1 MNTMKKIKLI
11 CLFVFALSLGA
22 IAQQVNT
29 VYFMKNIAERNQYNP
44 AFQPV
49 QNVYW
54 DLPIAPSLRL
64 EIGNNSLNFND
75 IFFRQNINGID
86 STISFLHPQADKGKF
101 LNSIKETTRIN
112 FDNTINLIG
121 FGFRVK
127 KNYFNFNIAQ
137 KTSVN
142 LYLPKD
148 LFKLALYGTPTSGS
162 EVFNLDK
169 FGINATSYS
178 EFALGYSRNINDKL
192 SIGGNLKYLIGQ
204 ANISTDITKIRLTAG
219 IDEWNIATEATI
231 NASTPGVDIPLRAD
245 NLIDTDNITSNFDN
259 PLDMGITGNWGLGL
273 DLGATY
279 KILKNL
285 ELSAAV
291 TDLGFIRWKNNVTN
305 ASYKGDFSFTGISY
319 GVDDNM
325 EDKFDSISNAF
336 DDSFKADGKKE
347 AYTTYLSTRMNIGAE
362 YSLVNDKIGFG
373 LLSSTLFT
381 NKTAFSDLTTSL
393 NLRPYD
399 WFSSSFSYSLLDGQ
413 WSCLGA
419 GIQLKILPFNLYIA
433 ADHIPLSFAKSG
445 STPIPLHLSSFN
457 IQTGCVV
464 AFGNPKKVGDDD
476 KDGIKNKKDKCPG
489 TPYGWLV
496 DKEGCTVDTDKD
508 GVPDNLDK
516 CPGTPAN
523 TPVDTVGCPLDDDKD
538 GVLNMN
544 DKCPNTP
551 EGVQVDSIGCPL
563 DADKDKV
570 ADYLDKCPNTPEGA
584 LVDSVGCPIDTDG
597 DGVFDYA
604 DKCPGTPAE
613 ARATVDVNGCPKDT
627 DGDGVADYLDKCPG
641 TPIAARGKVDIT
653 GCALDTD
660 LDSIPDYLDNCPT
673 IRGTFNNHGCPE
685 LRASVKKLFQKAL
698 QGIQFE
704 SGKAIIKPKSYSI
717 LNEIV
722 KVLQENPSY
731 MVEIN
736 GHTDNVGKAEKN
748 QVLSEN
754 RAKAVKDYLSNKGVD
769 ATRMKSAGYGDMIP
783 VETNTTAQ
791 GRAKNRRV
799 EFIVKFEE

>member
-1 MNTMKKIKLI
+1 MKRIKLI
-11 CLFVFALSLGA
+11 CLFVFAFSLVTV
-22 IAQQVNT
+22 AQQVNT

-54 DLPIAPSLRL
+54 DLPIAPSLRM
-64 EIGNNSLNFND
+64 EFGNNSLNFKD
-75 IFFRQNINGID
+75 IYFSQNVNGID
-86 STISFLHPQADKGKF
+86 STITFLHPQADKDKF

-148 LFKLALYGTPTSGS
+148 LFKLALYGTPTTGS
-162 EVFNLDK
+162 TVYDLSR
-169 FGINATSYS
+169 FGINSTSYS
-178 EFALGYSRNINDKL
+178 EFALGYSRIINDKL
-192 SIGGNLKYLIGQ
+192 TIGGNLKYLIGQ
-204 ANISTDITKIRLTAG
+204 ANISTDVSALKLTAG
-219 IDEWNIATEATI
+219 IDEWNIAADATI
-231 NASTPGVDIPLRAD
+231 NASIPGVDIPLAID
-245 NLIDTDNITSNFDN
+245 NTVDIDNITSDFNN
-259 PLDMGITGNWGLGL
+259 PLDMTITGNWGLGM

-305 ASYKGDFSFTGISY
+305 ANYNGNFSYTGINY
-319 GVDDNM
+319 AVDDDFD
-325 EDKFDSISNAF
+325 DKLDSISNAF
-336 DDSFKADGKKE
+336 DDSFKAEGKKE
-347 AYTTYLSTRMNIGAE
+347 AYTTYLSTRMNLGAE
-362 YSLVNDKIGFG
+362 YSVVKDKIGFG

-381 NKTAFSDLTTSL
+381 NKTAFSDLTTSV

-399 WFSSSFSYSLLDGQ
+399 WFSTSFSYSLLDGQ
-413 WSCLGA
+413 WSCLGV
-419 GIQLKILPFNLYIA
+419 GLQLKMLPFNMYIA
-433 ADHIPLSFAKSG
+433 ADHIPLLFTKSG
-445 STPIPLHLSSFN
+445 IPTQLSSFN

-476 KDGIKNKKDKCPG
+476 KDGVKNKKDKCPG

-516 CPGTPAN
+516 CPDTPAN
-523 TPVDTVGCPLDDDKD
+523 TPVDSLGCPLDDDKD
-538 GVLNMN
+538 GVLNIN

-551 EGVQVDSIGCPL
+551 AGVQVDSIGCPL
-563 DADKDKV
+563 DADKDNV
-570 ADYLDKCPNTPEGA
+570 ADYLDKCPNTPAGA
-584 LVDSVGCPIDTDG
+584 SVDSIGCPIDTDG

-604 DKCPGTPAE
+604 DKCPGTPVE

-627 DGDGVADYLDKCPG
+627 DGDGVADYQDQCPG
-641 TPIAARGKVDIT
+641 TAIEARGKVNIQ
-653 GCALDTD
+653 GCPLDTD

-673 IRGTFNNHGCPE
+673 IKGTANNHGCPE
-685 LRASVKKLFQKAL
+685 LRAAVKKLFQKAL

-704 SGKAIIKPKSYSI
+704 SGKAVIKIKSYGI
-717 LNEIV
+717 LDEIV

-731 MVEIN
+731 MIEIN
-736 GHTDNVGKAEKN
+736 GHTDNVGKPETN
-748 QVLSEN
+748 QILSEN
-754 RAKAVKDYLSNKGVD
+754 RAKAVMNYLSNKGV
-769 ATRMKSAGYGDMIP
+769 AASRMKAAGYGDMIP
-783 VETNTTAQ
+783 VESNATAK